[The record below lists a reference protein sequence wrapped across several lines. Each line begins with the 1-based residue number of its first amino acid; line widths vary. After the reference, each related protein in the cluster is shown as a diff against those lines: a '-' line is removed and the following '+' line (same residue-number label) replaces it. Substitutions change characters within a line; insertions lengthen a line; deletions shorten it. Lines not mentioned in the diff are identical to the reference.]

1 MSSLL
6 RFTLNRLKKPSQAI
20 RFNTLYSCEALPHMS
35 SRVDQH
41 VFLIK
46 SIDLFISLFQ
56 LKHYV
61 GFFFSSFDLLMWFN
75 VPLTEKNAELVL
87 KQQSLTRVSVYC

>member
-1 MSSLL
+1 MSL
-6 RFTLNRLKKPSQAI
+6 
-20 RFNTLYSCEALPHMS
+20 
-35 SRVDQH
+35 RVDQH

-75 VPLTEKNAELVL
+75 VPFIESYIIELDIDMY
-87 KQQSLTRVSVYC
+87 KQNI